1 MRQRLAIAV
10 DEVAAARDDLRE
22 GTVFDH
28 VVINDDL
35 DATVARVAEI
45 VDHVEHGEP
54 RTAALSERLAQFVAE
69 LEAAAAT
76 LKPTA
81 KRSGECGSSPRVK
94 SRTRRRTSISAS
106 WSRPSSP
113 GLSTSF
119 PATARWTSRRSSRR
133 GRSTSWCA
141 AGSPTSW
148 SGAGA
153 TKPAGVPRPPRRP
166 RPLGRAPL

>member
-54 RTAALSERLAQFVAE
+54 RTAALSERLAQVGPE

-81 KRSGECGSSPRVK
+81 HTSGQCGASPRVK
-94 SRTRRRTSISAS
+94 SRARRRTSISAAPA
-106 WSRPSSP
+106 RPSSP
-113 GLSTSF
+113 G
-119 PATARWTSRRSSRR
+119 R
-133 GRSTSWCA
+133 
-141 AGSPTSW
+141 
-148 SGAGA
+148 
-153 TKPAGVPRPPRRP
+153 
-166 RPLGRAPL
+166 